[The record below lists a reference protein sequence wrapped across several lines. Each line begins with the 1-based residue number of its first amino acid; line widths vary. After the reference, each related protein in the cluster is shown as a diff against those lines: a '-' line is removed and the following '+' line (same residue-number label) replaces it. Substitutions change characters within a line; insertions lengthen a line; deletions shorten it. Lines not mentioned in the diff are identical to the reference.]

1 MKNKLFL
8 RCMCLC
14 ILAGFLV
21 NLRSVVMLF
30 NEAAAGMI
38 PDRGFGS
45 SLMSMGNKI
54 QSSLVPGLAAGFAG
68 LMMSRKLRL
77 WQGCLLCLSLPFFDV
92 LFQCVLIPLLSI
104 LFAPGSYSITLS
116 AVIFNYTVTQ
126 SYSFQV
132 FFIALIFYGILE
144 KNRLVVL
151 TSAVWNMGWYVLL
164 YLIPPFFPRFDYNQM
179 RMDQGELTRRWM
191 LYGLSYL
198 AVVLLLV
205 FVFCDIKKQKRE

>member
-54 QSSLVPGLAAGFAG
+54 QSSLVPGRAAGFAG

-151 TSAVWNMGWYVLL
+151 
-164 YLIPPFFPRFDYNQM
+164 IPPFFPRFDYNQM